1 IMADDEEAVQHPKGE
16 SGDGEEVHGYDSFT
30 MIAQKGQP
38 ALGGL
43 RVLGRSF
50 HPAGNGG
57 FRHVEAE
64 HPEFAMDA
72 RRTPTGIVSDHLK
85 DQFTDL
91 LGDPAATAH
100 WIRHFAEHGPVQFE
114 TGSMPARNG
123 VRQDDKECLFPVSP
137 EPASYDPEEFVGGS
151 QPWPRLLA
159 LKDGELLAKGE
170 VVEHQTA
177 ARPKPAK
184 HDSEPEPK
192 QVKHGNQ
199 VIADRLCRLP
209 CEVVDFTAGQDC
221 DEAQYQVVATLEPTR
236 CRSRLR
242 VDHHSHRAPHRLS
255 GGEHAAQQL
264 PRSEW
269 DDFHL
274 VTCSIVSRLARRPT
288 SKVIVPYL

>member
-1 IMADDEEAVQHPKGE
+1 MYWERSRFRCRSSNAITWSSKSRRQLPTQRSAIPFCQELRIG
-16 SGDGEEVHGYDSFT
+16 SDSFP

-43 RVLGRSF
+43 KVLGRSF
-50 HPAGNGG
+50 HPAGNGS

-64 HPEFAMDA
+64 HQEFAMDA

-114 TGSMPARNG
+114 SGSMPARNG

-137 EPASYDPEEFVGGS
+137 EPASYDPEEFVDGS
-151 QPWPRLLA
+151 QSWPRLLA
-159 LKDGELLAKGE
+159 FKDGELLAKGE
-170 VVEHQTA
+170 VFEHQTA

-184 HDSEPEPK
+184 HGSEPEPK
-192 QVKHGNQ
+192 QVQHGNQ
-199 VIADRLCRLP
+199 VIADRLCRPP

-221 DEAQYQVVATLEPTR
+221 DEGQIKVAPVEHLVGVDPMLLRYLE
-236 CRSRLR
+236 
-242 VDHHSHRAPHRLS
+242 H
-255 GGEHAAQQL
+255 EHIANAFSEVHARTAAQQK
-264 PRSEW
+264 S
-269 DDFHL
+269 
-274 VTCSIVSRLARRPT
+274 
-288 SKVIVPYL
+288 